1 MSRFWR
7 NKHLRAFTLIELLVV
22 IAIIA
27 ILAALLVPAIN
38 LALLRGRTVAIAN
51 NLHQMFVL
59 TYAKQ
64 IEDVYT
70 TTLTAYPSK
79 GSGSNMAF
87 ATSTDFFKYCV
98 TGGVMAVDFSFF
110 AAPGLPSVQGTNA
123 TAFTEDNN
131 AFCVV
136 AGLTEGSPANV
147 PFIFTRNLNVTKLD
161 DAKIR
166 DTDVSALE
174 EAIKPFG
181 RKAFCFVN
189 KGGAAYAMTGDL
201 LEQKKFTNVF
211 TVADYDNDVLRP
223 EGQ

>member
-7 NKHLRAFTLIELLVV
+7 NKHLRAFTLIEMLVV

-70 TTLTAYPSK
+70 TTATPYPTK

-87 ATSTDFFKYCV
+87 STSTDFFKYCV
-98 TGGVMAVDFSFF
+98 TGGVMAVDFTFF
-110 AAPGLPSVQGTNA
+110 AAPGIPSVQGTNA
-123 TAFTEDNN
+123 TAFTDVNN
-131 AFCVV
+131 AFSVV
-136 AGLTEGSPANV
+136 AGLTESSAAST

-161 DAKIR
+161 DAKIK
-166 DTDVSALE
+166 DATVSALDDLE
-174 EAIKPFG
+174 KPFG

-189 KGGAAYAMTGDL
+189 KGGAAFAMTGDL
-201 LEQKKFTNVF
+201 LERAKFTNVF
-211 TVADYDNDVLRP
+211 TVADCANDVLRP
-223 EGQ
+223 K